1 MNLTGQAP
9 VSACSDEVTAMKR
22 TDGFDARRLRPRQQ
36 RSWGARL
43 AAALGLLLIIVG
55 VFLTGSGAA
64 SLFSN
69 HEVVVS
75 MALDREAAVTLL
87 VTGLILLLLGM
98 FIRRRVRRR
107 LHEPSGLSIS
117 PGLKKK
123 R

>member
-1 MNLTGQAP
+1 
-9 VSACSDEVTAMKR
+9 MKR

-36 RSWGARL
+36 RSWGSRL
-43 AAALGLLLIIVG
+43 GAAFGLLLIIFG
-55 VFLTGSGAA
+55 VFLAGAGAA

-98 FIRRRVRRR
+98 LIRRRVLRRIR
-107 LHEPSGLSIS
+107 GPGGLSMS
-117 PGLKKK
+117 PSLKKK

>member
-1 MNLTGQAP
+1 
-9 VSACSDEVTAMKR
+9 MKR

-43 AAALGLLLIIVG
+43 GSALGLLLIVFG
-55 VFLTGSGAA
+55 VLMTGSGAV
-64 SLFSN
+64 SLFSGN
-69 HEVVVS
+69 EALAN

-87 VTGLILLLLGM
+87 ALGLILLMLGM

-107 LHEPSGLSIS
+107 LNEPGGLSLS
-117 PGLKKK
+117 PRLKNK

>member
-1 MNLTGQAP
+1 
-9 VSACSDEVTAMKR
+9 MKR

-36 RSWGARL
+36 RSWGAGL
-43 AAALGLLLIIVG
+43 GAAFGLLLIIFG
-55 VFLTGSGAA
+55 VLLTGAGAA

-87 VTGLILLLLGM
+87 VMGLILLLLGM
-98 FIRRRVRRR
+98 LIRRRVLRRMR
-107 LHEPSGLSIS
+107 GLGGLSMS

>member
-1 MNLTGQAP
+1 
-9 VSACSDEVTAMKR
+9 MKR

-69 HEVVVS
+69 HEIVVS
-75 MALDREAAVTLL
+75 MALAREAAVTLL
-87 VTGLILLLLGM
+87 VTGLILLLLGAVPSWPHS
-98 FIRRRVRRR
+98 RGWGYG
-107 LHEPSGLSIS
+107 PSGILGVVLIIVIVLLLM
-117 PGLKKK
+117 G
-123 R
+123 RI

>member
-1 MNLTGQAP
+1 
-9 VSACSDEVTAMKR
+9 MKR

-36 RSWGARL
+36 RSWGARIG
-43 AAALGLLLIIVG
+43 AVLGLLLIIFG
-55 VFLTGSGAA
+55 VLMTGSGAI

-69 HEVVVS
+69 NEALAN

-87 VTGLILLLLGM
+87 ALGLFLLMLGM

-107 LHEPSGLSIS
+107 LKGPVGLSLS
-117 PGLKKK
+117 PRLKNK